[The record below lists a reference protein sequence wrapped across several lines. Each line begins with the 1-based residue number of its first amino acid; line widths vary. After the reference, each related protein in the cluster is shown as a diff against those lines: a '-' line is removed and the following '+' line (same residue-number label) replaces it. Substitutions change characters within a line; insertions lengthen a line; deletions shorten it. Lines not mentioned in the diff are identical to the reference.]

1 MRDYDCEPQ
10 ADVYL
15 FLAPQYIGWIALC
28 LLQIYTILYFSC
40 PKCENRLEKK
50 TRINFKASMHQ
61 QQIED
66 YDENRGKIGRAIQKF
81 NIKSKLLFI
90 GKYEESNSYAYVQ
103 ELLKSEKEADFNKRE
118 KSLGLCMGCIKGMFL
133 NEI

>member
-1 MRDYDCEPQ
+1 
-10 ADVYL
+10 
-15 FLAPQYIGWIALC
+15 
-28 LLQIYTILYFSC
+28 
-40 PKCENRLEKK
+40 
-50 TRINFKASMHQ
+50 MHQ

-66 YDENRGKIGRAIQKF
+66 YDEDRGKIGRAIQKF

-103 ELLKSEKEADFNKRE
+103 ELLKSEKETDFNKRE
-118 KSLGLCMGCIKGMFL
+118 KSSGLCMGCIKGMFL

>member
-50 TRINFKASMHQ
+50 TRINFKEKVHKITCHVFLSGHFALLNSVEASMHQ

-66 YDENRGKIGRAIQKF
+66 YDEDRGKIGRAIQKF

-103 ELLKSEKEADFNKRE
+103 GWFVQV
-118 KSLGLCMGCIKGMFL
+118 
-133 NEI
+133 